1 MTTEQEFTDT
11 LVQEYSR
18 AGWQVEDLAIAAE
31 ELNFRPD
38 IVLKRGDEILV
49 IEVKRAGFVDK
60 RAISRIKRKV
70 EEKPNWHFELK
81 LIPPSREFKAERP
94 VRDDVKRRIT
104 LAERLLA
111 EGFASEAF
119 ILTWTALEAILRD
132 LVEPNGDESRETG
145 PQLLRRAYE
154 AGSIT
159 DVELRSIE
167 RSYQIRSRLTHGFA
181 VEDVDRDIHEL
192 LPIAKT
198 LAKRAEETTE
208 K

>member
-18 AGWQVEDLAIAAE
+18 AGWQVENSAIAAE

-81 LIPPSREFKAERP
+81 LIPPSRPLKKSGTIKCEACL
-94 VRDDVKRRIT
+94 DDTPASGKS
-104 LAERLLA
+104 LG
-111 EGFASEAF
+111 EGGKLCHQPFSAMSF
-119 ILTWTALEAILRD
+119 GNRTR
-132 LVEPNGDESRETG
+132 
-145 PQLLRRAYE
+145 
-154 AGSIT
+154 
-159 DVELRSIE
+159 
-167 RSYQIRSRLTHGFA
+167 F
-181 VEDVDRDIHEL
+181 
-192 LPIAKT
+192 
-198 LAKRAEETTE
+198 
-208 K
+208 